1 MTAKRALTLIV
12 VAVALLGAY
21 HIIVQHGGKLS

>member
-1 MTAKRALTLIV
+1 MKSPLTLII
-12 VAVALLGAY
+12 VALALLGAY